1 MKSGLCIFASRLH
14 RGLSG
19 GWPVLA
25 AWLVLAPSPGLA
37 QSVPA
42 ERPRT
47 RPASMLTGRAEWE
60 KAAELLKSLNVPPAP
75 PLTPEEALKTFRVA
89 PGFRLELV
97 ASEPMV
103 QNPVFF
109 EFDPEGRLWVA
120 EFQGYM
126 RDVKGTGEADPI
138 CRLVVLEDTDED
150 GRMDRSTVYL
160 DQLVMPR
167 SFAFV
172 KGGLL
177 LQEPPKL
184 WFCEDTNGD
193 LRCDRRTEVGTL
205 GVAGNPQHTAN
216 GLRYGLDNWLHNAD
230 ATVRQRWVDGKLEVE
245 PIPKSGQFGVS
256 FDETGRFLTCRES
269 SALHANLI
277 PGEYLLRNPHL
288 AAVVGL
294 GGRGASGIDT
304 NIATEAQLVYPI
316 RVTPGI
322 TLGAMELRED
332 GRLRTYTIASGTCYY
347 DGDQYGPEARGNVF
361 VPEAGGNLVGRLK
374 LEPGLRPKAARY
386 YPAEQEFL
394 ASTDER
400 FRPINAR
407 VGPDG
412 TLYLADLARGIIE
425 HVIFMVPWISDQIRD
440 RNLEAGQ
447 NLGRIYRV
455 VRVDRPI
462 DRRRPRLDQ
471 ATAAELVGHLSH
483 PTGWW
488 RLTSQRLLVER
499 RDPAAV
505 PLLQE
510 LARRGANPL
519 GRLHALWT
527 LEGCGVLERDTL
539 AAMMEDGDEWV
550 RAAAIR
556 LAERRSG
563 AEQEA
568 QLLARVT
575 RALEDPSPSVRL
587 QATLVASAL
596 QTPQALPVVA
606 RLVRGGPDPLFRVAA
621 LTGLHHRELELV
633 QLLVA
638 ESSGRAPSGA
648 AEAALL
654 ALATQCVLDS
664 AEPGRISNLLD
675 TLAGAR
681 GPDHWQQAAALDA
694 ARAYGLS
701 SKRRNQPMTLAREPS
716 SLIKLARGADPAIR
730 ERAVR
735 LVELFTWPGAGVLA
749 ATPRET
755 PLSPAELQRVA
766 SGREVFAMYCAP
778 CHQLTGTGAPNLAPP
793 LVGSEWVS
801 GATEPLIRIVLHGVY
816 GPIQVAGKTWNLAMP
831 GLGAS
836 GVLDDD
842 RVAAVLSYVRHAW
855 GDGVGLVDPAQVTTV
870 RQATTAR
877 TLPWTAEELAT
888 VAGVATKTA
897 PEAVVL
903 RPQAGGVILLPAAR
917 ATVYGQK
924 LGYRPALDVLAP
936 WIVVDDIVEWRVE
949 VPTEGVFDV
958 WVNLAADA
966 DSAGDGYVVETEGSR
981 TRAEVASTGDY
992 DHFREQPAGR
1002 LTLRAGLNR
1011 IVLRPDGPLKR
1022 ELADVR
1028 GVRLAPVTRP

>member
-1 MKSGLCIFASRLH
+1 
-14 RGLSG
+14 
-19 GWPVLA
+19 
-25 AWLVLAPSPGLA
+25 
-37 QSVPA
+37 
-42 ERPRT
+42 
-47 RPASMLTGRAEWE
+47 
-60 KAAELLKSLNVPPAP
+60 
-75 PLTPEEALKTFRVA
+75 
-89 PGFRLELV
+89 
-97 ASEPMV
+97 
-103 QNPVFF
+103 
-109 EFDPEGRLWVA
+109 
-120 EFQGYM
+120 
-126 RDVKGTGEADPI
+126 
-138 CRLVVLEDTDED
+138 
-150 GRMDRSTVYL
+150 

-184 WFCEDTNGD
+184 WFCEDVDGD
-193 LRCDRRTEVGTL
+193 LRCDRRTQVGTL

-230 ATVRQRWVDGKLEVE
+230 ATVRHRWVDGKLQEE
-245 PIPKSGQFGVS
+245 PIPRSGQFGVT
-256 FDETGRFLTCRES
+256 FDESGRFLTCRES

-288 AAVVGL
+288 AAVVAL
-294 GGRGASGIDT
+294 GGRGSSGIDT
-304 NIATEAQLVYPI
+304 NIATEAQQVYPI

-347 DGDQYGPEARGNVF
+347 DGDQFGPEARGNVF

-374 LEPGLRPKAARY
+374 LEPGVRPKASRF

-412 TLYLADLARGIIE
+412 ALYLADLARGIIE
-425 HVIFMVPWISDQIRD
+425 HVIFMVPWISDQVRD
-440 RNLEAGQ
+440 RKLDVGQ
-447 NLGRIYRV
+447 DLGRIYRV

-462 DRRRPRLDQ
+462 DRRPPRLEQ
-471 ATAAELVGHLSH
+471 ATTAELVAHLSH

-505 PLLQE
+505 PLLVT
-510 LARRGANPL
+510 LARRGENPV
-519 GRLHALWT
+519 GRLHGLWT
-527 LEGCGVLERDTL
+527 LEGCGALDVSTVT
-539 AAMMEDGDEWV
+539 AAMEDPDEWV

-556 LAERRSG
+556 LAERALEPAR
-563 AEQEA
+563 EA
-568 QLLARVT
+568 HLLARVT
-575 RALEDPSPSVRL
+575 RAVEDPSAPVRL
-587 QATLVASAL
+587 QATLTASAL
-596 QTPQALPVVA
+596 RSPQALSVVV
-606 RLVRGGPDPLFRVAA
+606 RLVQGGDDPLFRVAA
-621 LTGLHHRELELV
+621 LSGLRDRELELV
-633 QLLVA
+633 RFLVQ
-638 ESSGRAPSGA
+638 ESSGRGPIGQG
-648 AEAALL
+648 EPALL

-664 AEPGRISNLLD
+664 ADPVRVAELLD
-675 TLAGAR
+675 VLAGAK

-694 ARAYGLS
+694 VMGYGLS
-701 SKRRNQPMTLAREPS
+701 SKRRSQPMVLAREPS
-716 SLIKLARGADPAIR
+716 RLIGLARGADPAIR
-730 ERAVR
+730 ARAVR
-735 LVELFTWPGAGVLA
+735 LVELFTWPGASVAVA
-749 ATPRET
+749 ANGT
-755 PLSPAELQRVA
+755 PLTPAEQQRVT
-766 SGREVFAMYCAP
+766 SGREVFTMYCAP

-801 GATEPLIRIVLHGVY
+801 GSTEPLIRIVLHGVY

-836 GVLDDD
+836 GALDDD
-842 RVAAVLSYVRHAW
+842 RIAAVLSYVRHAW
-855 GDGVGLVDPAQVTTV
+855 GDGVGLVEPAQVTTV
-870 RQATTAR
+870 RQATAAR
-877 TLPWTAEELAT
+877 TLPWTAEELAA
-888 VAGVATKTA
+888 VAGAVAKTA
-897 PEAVVL
+897 PEAPVL
-903 RPQAGGVILLPAAR
+903 RPQASGVILLPAAR

-1002 LTLRAGLNR
+1002 LTLRAGVNR
-1011 IVLRPDGPLKR
+1011 IVLRPEGPLKR

-1028 GVRLAPVTRP
+1028 GVRLDPVSRP

>member
-1 MKSGLCIFASRLH
+1 MIPAIGCPPSRLRH
-14 RGLSG
+14 GLILGLSA
-19 GWPVLA
+19 LA
-25 AWLVLAPSPGLA
+25 AWLALEPTPVVGQA
-37 QSVPA
+37 VPA

-75 PLTPEEALKTFRVA
+75 PLTPEEALKTFRIA

-97 ASEPMV
+97 AAEPMV

-109 EFDPEGRLWVA
+109 EFDPQGRLWVA

-126 RDVKGTGEADPI
+126 RDIKGTGEADPI
-138 CRLVVLEDTDED
+138 CRLVVLEDTDAD

-184 WFCEDTNGD
+184 WFCEDVDGD
-193 LRCDRRTEVGTL
+193 LRCDRRTEVGKL
-205 GVAGNPQHTAN
+205 GVAGNPQHTGN
-216 GLRYGLDNWLHNAD
+216 GLRYGIDNWLHNAD
-230 ATVRQRWVDGKLEVE
+230 ATVRHRWLDGKLEEE
-245 PIPKSGQFGVS
+245 PIPRSGQFGVT
-256 FDETGRFLTCRES
+256 FDESGRFLTCRES

-304 NIATEAQLVYPI
+304 NIATEAQQVYPI

-347 DGDQYGPEARGNVF
+347 DGDQFGPEARGNVF

-374 LEPGLRPKAARY
+374 LEPGVRPKASRF

-400 FRPINAR
+400 FRPVNAR

-412 TLYLADLARGIIE
+412 ALYLADLARGIIE
-425 HVIFMVPWISDQIRD
+425 HVIFMVPWISDQVRD
-440 RNLEAGQ
+440 RKLDAGQ
-447 NLGRIYRV
+447 DLGRIYRV

-462 DRRRPRLDQ
+462 DRRPPRLDQ
-471 ATAAELVGHLSH
+471 ATVAELVGHLSH

-505 PLLQE
+505 PLLIT
-510 LARRGANPL
+510 LARRGENPL

-527 LEGCGVLERDTL
+527 LEGCRALDASTL
-539 AAMMEDGDEWV
+539 AAAMEDADEWV

-556 LAERRSG
+556 LTERSLDPAR
-563 AEQEA
+563 EA

-575 RALEDPSPSVRL
+575 RAIEDPSAPVRL
-587 QATLVASAL
+587 QATLTASAL
-596 QTPQALPVVA
+596 RSPEALAVVA
-606 RLVRGGPDPLFRVAA
+606 RLVRGGGDPLFRVAA
-621 LTGLHHRELELV
+621 LSGLRDRELEFV
-633 QLLVA
+633 RLLLS
-638 ESSGRAPSGA
+638 ESSGRGPTSE
-648 AEAALL
+648 AEPALL

-664 AEPGRISNLLD
+664 NDPVRVADLLD
-675 TLAGAR
+675 ALAEAK
-681 GPDHWQQAAALDA
+681 GPGHWQQAATLDA
-694 ARAYGLS
+694 VMGYGLS

-716 SLIKLARGADPAIR
+716 RLIGLARGADPAIR

-749 ATPRET
+749 ASNET
-755 PLSPAELQRVA
+755 PLTPAEQQRVA

-801 GATEPLIRIVLHGVY
+801 GSPEPLIRILLHGVY

-836 GVLDDD
+836 GALDDE
-842 RVAAVLSYVRHAW
+842 RIAAVLSYVRHAW
-855 GDGVGLVDPAQVTTV
+855 GDRVGLVEPTRVAAV
-870 RQATTAR
+870 RRETAAR
-877 TLPWTAEELAT
+877 TLPWTAEELAA
-888 VAGVATKTA
+888 VAGVATKAA
-897 PEAVVL
+897 PETTVL
-903 RPQAGGVILLPAAR
+903 RPQSGGVIRLPGSR
-917 ATVYGQK
+917 ATVFGQK

-936 WIVVDDIVEWRVE
+936 WIVAEDLVEWRVE
-949 VPTEGVFDV
+949 VPADAEYDV

-966 DSAGDGYVVETEGSR
+966 ESAGDGYVVETEGSR
-981 TRAEVASTGDY
+981 TRAEVISTGDY

-1002 LTLRAGLNR
+1002 LALRAGVNR

-1028 GVRLAPVTRP
+1028 GLRLDPVARP